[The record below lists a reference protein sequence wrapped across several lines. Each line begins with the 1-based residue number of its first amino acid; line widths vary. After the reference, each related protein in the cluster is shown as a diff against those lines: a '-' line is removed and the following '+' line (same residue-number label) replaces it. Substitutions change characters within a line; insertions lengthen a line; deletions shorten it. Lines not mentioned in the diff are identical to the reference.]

1 MDELGPLR
9 ALHVGGAVLLLGNVV
24 VTGFW
29 ATFLYRARG
38 QVPFRPVARAIMWT
52 DLVFTLAGGIALTV
66 SGILL
71 AMRQGMRVAETPW
84 LLKGIVALGLS
95 TLLWVAILLPD
106 QIRLERLAPGDD
118 AGLRRLF
125 LRWSLVGWTATAI
138 LFYGLWVMVT
148 KG

>member
-9 ALHVGGAVLLLGNVV
+9 ALHVGGAVLLLGNVA

-29 ATFLYRARG
+29 ATYLYRSRG
-38 QVPFRPVARAIMWT
+38 QVPFRPVARAIMWS

-71 AMRQGMRVAETPW
+71 AMRQGLRVAETPW
-84 LLKGIVALGLS
+84 LLKGILALGLS
-95 TLLWVAILLPD
+95 TLLWLVVLLPD

-118 AGLRRLF
+118 VGLRRLF
-125 LRWSLVGWTATAI
+125 LRWSAVGWIATAV